1 MNIIQLLQRQK
12 GINMQERT
20 LYQEIVKQCM
30 IQERHDA
37 LLESDKEK
45 GIERTEEKLLEEL
58 EKIKE
63 KCHAVTS
70 ARKVQTLIEDYP
82 NYNKFKRKPTVL
94 TVG

>member
-1 MNIIQLLQRQK
+1 
-12 GINMQERT
+12 MQERT

-63 KCHAVTS
+63 KCHAVTA

-82 NYNKFKRKPTVL
+82 HHTYSSKEAAKACLCGGIAAKYKIFY
-94 TVG
+94 